1 MSGNPPAP
9 APSQGNPAAGNPT
22 GTLVNTNALILAVRT
37 QLVTLDRHIKTVDY
51 DIGVFN
57 HHVETLLSHLVSRH
71 QSTHKDDLLVNL
83 FIAYKTVDDQ
93 EFHRYINQKESDY
106 EESTQADV
114 LTPERLMS
122 MAFKKFTILKEVKKT
137 WREMSA
143 EQKQIVALKT
153 RLEKSLK
160 TSNMKDNAK
169 QRKTDGKQGNKK
181 GDKSKS

>member
-1 MSGNPPAP
+1 M
-9 APSQGNPAAGNPT
+9 
-22 GTLVNTNALILAVRT
+22 
-37 QLVTLDRHIKTVDY
+37 
-51 DIGVFN
+51 
-57 HHVETLLSHLVSRH
+57 
-71 QSTHKDDLLVNL
+71 VNL